1 MSTVTNAPAAATGR
15 RSAAPDTPATTAD
28 DGTAAALE
36 AGLVAPRTRLPAPRP
51 RAVAVILRTIGPLA
65 LLGGWALASATGA
78 LTQDVLA
85 SPAQVA
91 DAVGEL
97 WGNGQLADALTV
109 SLTRAGLGLLFGAG
123 VGLVLGVV
131 TGFFRLGE
139 ELLDS
144 AVQVLR
150 TVPFLALVPLFMV
163 WFGITE
169 TAKIALI
176 GVATSFPMYVSTSGG
191 VRNTDRKLI
200 EAMRSFGLGR
210 WAIVRTVVLPGA
222 LPSLLSGLRLSMTL
236 SVIALIAAEEINSTE
251 GIGYLMAQAQNFSRT
266 DILAVC
272 ILIYGLLGL
281 TADGVVRLLERFLM
295 PWRKATQG
303 AGR

>member
-1 MSTVTNAPAAATGR
+1 MTTATRPSDDRATDPEAAAAR
-15 RSAAPDTPATTAD
+15 A
-28 DGTAAALE
+28 
-36 AGLVAPRTRLPAPRP
+36 AGLVEPRTRRRASRP
-51 RAVAVILRTIGPLA
+51 RALALTLRALGPLA

-91 DAVGEL
+91 EAVGEL
-97 WGNGQLADALTV
+97 WGNGQLADALGV
-109 SLTRAGLGLLFGAG
+109 SLTRAGLGLLIGAG

-191 VRNTDRKLI
+191 VRNTDPKLI

-222 LPSLLSGLRLSMTL
+222 LPALLSGLRLSMTL

-251 GIGYLMAQAQNFSRT
+251 GIGYLMAQAQNYSRT

-272 ILIYGLLGL
+272 ILIYGVLGL
-281 TADGVVRLLERFLM
+281 TADGIVRLLERVLM
-295 PWRKATQG
+295 PWRGAAQG
-303 AGR
+303 GTR

>member
-1 MSTVTNAPAAATGR
+1 M
-15 RSAAPDTPATTAD
+15 TTATEKFTPE
-28 DGTAAALE
+28 GTRAALD
-36 AGLVAPRTRLPAPRP
+36 AGLVAPQSRRHRPRP
-51 RAVAVILRTIGPLA
+51 RALAVTLRTVGPLA

-91 DAVGEL
+91 QAVGEL
-97 WGNGQLADALTV
+97 WGNGQLTDALSV
-109 SLTRAGLGLLFGAG
+109 SLTRAGLGLLVGATT
-123 VGLVLGVV
+123 GLVLGVV
-131 TGFFRLGE
+131 TGFTRLGE

-144 AVQVLR
+144 AIQILR

-169 TAKIALI
+169 TAKVALI
-176 GVATSFPMYVSTSGG
+176 GVATSFPMYVSASGG
-191 VRNTDRKLI
+191 VRSTDRKLV

-251 GIGYLMAQAQNFSRT
+251 GIGYLMAQAQNYSRT
-266 DILAVC
+266 DVLAVC

-281 TADGVVRLLERFLM
+281 AADGIVRVLERVLM
-295 PWRKATQG
+295 PWRQAVQG
-303 AGR
+303 AAR

>member
-1 MSTVTNAPAAATGR
+1 MV
-15 RSAAPDTPATTAD
+15 
-28 DGTAAALE
+28 E
-36 AGLVAPRTRLPAPRP
+36 PRTRLRAPRP
-51 RAVAVILRTIGPLA
+51 RALALGLRTLGPLA

-91 DAVGEL
+91 EAVGEL

-109 SLTRAGLGLLFGAG
+109 SLTRAGLGLLIGATA
-123 VGLVLGVV
+123 GLVLGVV

-169 TAKIALI
+169 TAKVALI

-222 LPSLLSGLRLSMTL
+222 LPALLSGLRLSMTL

-251 GIGYLMAQAQNFSRT
+251 GIGYLMAQAQNYSRT
-266 DILAVC
+266 DVLAVC
-272 ILIYGLLGL
+272 ILVYGLLGL
-281 TADGVVRLLERFLM
+281 TADGIVRLLERFLM

-303 AGR
+303 ATR

>member
-1 MSTVTNAPAAATGR
+1 M
-15 RSAAPDTPATTAD
+15 
-28 DGTAAALE
+28 
-36 AGLVAPRTRLPAPRP
+36 
-51 RAVAVILRTIGPLA
+51 
-65 LLGGWALASATGA
+65 ASATGA

-85 SPAQVA
+85 SPAQVVE
-91 DAVGEL
+91 AVGEI
-97 WGNGQLADALTV
+97 WRNGQLTDALSV

-123 VGLVLGVV
+123 IGLVLGVV

-176 GVATSFPMYVSTSGG
+176 GVATSFPMYVSTAGG

-222 LPSLLSGLRLSMTL
+222 LPALLSGLRLSMTL

-251 GIGYLMAQAQNFSRT
+251 GIGYLMAQAQNYSRT

-272 ILIYGLLGL
+272 ILIYGVLGL
-281 TADGVVRLLERFLM
+281 LADGVVRVLERVLM
-295 PWRKATQG
+295 PWRAQG
-303 AGR
+303 ATR

>member
-1 MSTVTNAPAAATGR
+1 MTAAVA
-15 RSAAPDTPATTAD
+15 RSAPDDTR
-28 DGTAAALE
+28 AALT
-36 AGLVAPRTRLPAPRP
+36 AGLVPPQARRLRPRP
-51 RAVAVILRTIGPLA
+51 RALAVALRTVGPLA

-91 DAVGEL
+91 QAVGEL
-97 WGNGQLADALTV
+97 WGNGQLTEALSV
-109 SLTRAGLGLLFGAG
+109 SLTRAGLGLFFGATT
-123 VGLVLGVV
+123 GLVLGVV
-131 TGFFRLGE
+131 TGFTRLGE

-144 AVQVLR
+144 AIQILR

-169 TAKIALI
+169 TAKVALI
-176 GVATSFPMYVSTSGG
+176 GVATSFPMYVSASGG
-191 VRNTDRKLI
+191 VRSTDRKLV

-251 GIGYLMAQAQNFSRT
+251 GIGYLMAQAQNYSRT
-266 DILAVC
+266 DVLAVC

-281 TADGVVRLLERFLM
+281 AADGIVRVLERVLM
-295 PWRKATQG
+295 PWRQAVQG
-303 AGR
+303 AAR

>member
-1 MSTVTNAPAAATGR
+1 MPVSGG
-15 RSAAPDTPATTAD
+15 AD
-28 DGTAAALE
+28 PGTAAARA
-36 AGLVAPRTRLPAPRP
+36 AGLVEPRTRRRASRP
-51 RAVAVILRTIGPLA
+51 RALALTLRTLGPLA

-91 DAVGEL
+91 EAVGEL
-97 WGNGQLADALTV
+97 WGNGQLTDALGV
-109 SLTRAGLGLLFGAG
+109 SLTRAGLGLLIGAG
-123 VGLVLGVV
+123 AGLVLGVV

-169 TAKIALI
+169 TAKVALI

-191 VRNTDRKLI
+191 VRNTDPKLI

-222 LPSLLSGLRLSMTL
+222 LPALLSGLRLSMTL

-251 GIGYLMAQAQNFSRT
+251 GIGYLMAQAQNYSRT

-272 ILIYGLLGL
+272 ILIYGVLGL
-281 TADGVVRLLERFLM
+281 AADGTVRLLERVLM
-295 PWRKATQG
+295 PWRRAAQG
-303 AGR
+303 GTR

>member
-1 MSTVTNAPAAATGR
+1 MT
-15 RSAAPDTPATTAD
+15 AAPVTAEQARAAGLEAPRARTTAD
-28 DGTAAALE
+28 
-36 AGLVAPRTRLPAPRP
+36 RP
-51 RAVAVILRTIGPLA
+51 RGVSLALRTLGPLA
-65 LLGGWALASATGA
+65 LLGAWQVSSATGV
-78 LTQDVLA
+78 LTPDVLA
-85 SPAQVA
+85 SPGQVVQ
-91 DAVGEL
+91 AVGEL
-97 WGNGQLADALTV
+97 WGNGQLTAALST
-109 SLTRAGLGLLFGAG
+109 SLTRAALGLLFGAG
-123 VGLVLGVV
+123 TGLVLGVV

-169 TAKIALI
+169 TAKVALI

-191 VRNTDRKLI
+191 VRNTDRKLV
-200 EAMRSFGLGR
+200 EAMRSFGLSR
-210 WAIVRTVVLPGA
+210 WAIVREVVLPGA
-222 LPSLLSGLRLSMTL
+222 LPALLSGLRLSMTL

-266 DILAVC
+266 DVLAVC

-281 TADGVVRLLERFLM
+281 AADGAVRVLERVLM
-295 PWRKATQG
+295 PWRPVNGRAG

>member
-1 MSTVTNAPAAATGR
+1 MTAPAPEIPERAAE
-15 RSAAPDTPATTAD
+15 DTR
-28 DGTAAALE
+28 AALA
-36 AGLVAPRTRLPAPRP
+36 AGLVPPRAERRRPRP
-51 RAVAVILRTIGPLA
+51 RALAVLLRTLGPLA

-85 SPAQVA
+85 SPGQVA
-91 DAVGEL
+91 EAVGEL
-97 WGNGQLADALTV
+97 WGNGQLTDALTV
-109 SLTRAGLGLLFGAG
+109 SLTRAGLGLLLGATT
-123 VGLVLGVV
+123 GLVLGVV
-131 TGFFRLGE
+131 TGFTRLGE

-144 AVQVLR
+144 AIQVLR

-169 TAKIALI
+169 TAKVALI
-176 GVATSFPMYVSTSGG
+176 GVATSFPMYVSASGG
-191 VRNTDRKLI
+191 VRNTDRKLV

-251 GIGYLMAQAQNFSRT
+251 GIGYLMAQAQNYSRT
-266 DILAVC
+266 DVLAVC

-281 TADGVVRLLERFLM
+281 AADGIVRILERLLM
-295 PWRKATQG
+295 PWRRAVPG
-303 AGR
+303 VAR

>member
-1 MSTVTNAPAAATGR
+1 MT
-15 RSAAPDTPATTAD
+15 ATTEEAR
-28 DGTAAALE
+28 A
-36 AGLVAPRTRLPAPRP
+36 AGLVAPRARTTADRP
-51 RAVAVILRTIGPLA
+51 RGLSLALRTLGPLA
-65 LLGGWALASATGA
+65 LLAAWQISSATGV
-78 LTQDVLA
+78 LTPDVLA
-85 SPAQVA
+85 SPGQVVQ
-91 DAVGEL
+91 AVGEL
-97 WGNGQLADALTV
+97 WGNGQLGDALST
-109 SLTRAGLGLLFGAG
+109 SLARAGLGLLFGAG

-169 TAKIALI
+169 TAKVALI

-191 VRNTDRKLI
+191 VRNTDRKLV
-200 EAMRSFGLGR
+200 EAMRSFGLSR
-210 WAIVRTVVLPGA
+210 WAVVREVVLPGA
-222 LPSLLSGLRLSMTL
+222 LPALLSGLRLSMTL

-266 DILAVC
+266 DVLAVC

-281 TADGVVRLLERFLM
+281 AADGAVRVLERLLM
-295 PWRKATQG
+295 PWRPVNGRAV

>member
-1 MSTVTNAPAAATGR
+1 MTVPAVT
-15 RSAAPDTPATTAD
+15 SVTTEQAQ
-28 DGTAAALE
+28 A
-36 AGLVAPRTRLPAPRP
+36 AGLVAPRARTTADRP
-51 RAVAVILRTIGPLA
+51 RGVSLALRTLGPLA
-65 LLGGWALASATGA
+65 LVAAWQLSSATGV
-78 LTQDVLA
+78 LTPDVLA
-85 SPAQVA
+85 SPGQVVQ
-91 DAVGEL
+91 AVGEL
-97 WGNGQLADALTV
+97 WGNGQLADALST
-109 SLTRAGLGLLFGAG
+109 SLTRAALGLLFGAG

-169 TAKIALI
+169 TAKVALI

-191 VRNTDRKLI
+191 VRNTDRKLV
-200 EAMRSFGLGR
+200 EAMRSFGLSR
-210 WAIVRTVVLPGA
+210 WAVVREVVLPGA
-222 LPSLLSGLRLSMTL
+222 LPALLSGLRLSMTL

-266 DILAVC
+266 DVLAVC

-281 TADGVVRLLERFLM
+281 AADGAVRVLERLLM
-295 PWRKATQG
+295 PWRPVN
-303 AGR
+303 GRAVVGR